1 MFCSYPVLHF
11 LAVISDK
18 AHAPPRSSC
27 GHSVP
32 VAVQLLSRVL
42 LSVTPW
48 TAARQ
53 APLSS
58 SISQSLLRFTSVVSV
73 TLSNHLILSY
83 PLLVSLSLSQHQC
96 LFQWVV
102 LSNRW
107 PKYWSFN
114 ISPFHEYSGFISFRN
129 DWFDLLAVPR
139 TLKSLLQHYSSEVLI
154 LLRSAFFMVQRSD
167 PYVTTRKTIALTMW
181 SFVCKVM
188 SAFQHAVSVCQYSS
202 SRL

>member
-1 MFCSYPVLHF
+1 MTERLALFAKACHQSNSNSRGGERLQSNAVKCVIQGDLENWGNFCSQSPSFNQLYSSLKKSPAFGIVVFCSYPVLHF

-73 TLSNHLILSY
+73 TLSNHLILSQIGRAH
-83 PLLVSLSLSQHQC
+83 V
-96 LFQWVV
+96 
-102 LSNRW
+102 
-107 PKYWSFN
+107 
-114 ISPFHEYSGFISFRN
+114 
-129 DWFDLLAVPR
+129 
-139 TLKSLLQHYSSEVLI
+139 
-154 LLRSAFFMVQRSD
+154 
-167 PYVTTRKTIALTMW
+167 
-181 SFVCKVM
+181 
-188 SAFQHAVSVCQYSS
+188 
-202 SRL
+202 

>member
-1 MFCSYPVLHF
+1 MVFCSYPVLHF

-83 PLLVSLSLSQHQC
+83 PLLTSPSVFPSISAFSSESFLATGDQSIGASTS
-96 LFQWVV
+96 V
-102 LSNRW
+102 LSMNIQGLFPSGMIGLISLQSPGLSRVFFSTTVQ
-107 PKYWSFN
+107 KY
-114 ISPFHEYSGFISFRN
+114 
-129 DWFDLLAVPR
+129 
-139 TLKSLLQHYSSEVLI
+139 
-154 LLRSAFFMVQRSD
+154 
-167 PYVTTRKTIALTMW
+167 
-181 SFVCKVM
+181 
-188 SAFQHAVSVCQYSS
+188 
-202 SRL
+202 